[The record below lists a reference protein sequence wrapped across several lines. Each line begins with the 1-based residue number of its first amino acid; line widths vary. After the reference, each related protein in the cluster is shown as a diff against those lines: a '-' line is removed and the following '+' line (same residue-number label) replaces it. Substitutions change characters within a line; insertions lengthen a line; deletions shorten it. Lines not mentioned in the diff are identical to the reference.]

1 MSNQEER
8 LRILKMIEQGQV
20 SAESGAQLLDALG
33 EPARER
39 SRPGAPPRLLRIRV
53 TNLQSRRQTI
63 NVTIPVSLVQV
74 GLRLGARLTSRMAE
88 PNIGEI
94 TRAIEAGA
102 SGRIF
107 EMQDLDEGE
116 RIEITVE

>member
-20 SAESGAQLLDALG
+20 TAESGAQLLDALG

-39 SRPGAPPRLLRIRV
+39 TRSGVPPRLLRIRV

-74 GLRLGARLTSRMAE
+74 GLRLGARLASRLAE
-88 PNIGEI
+88 SNVGEI
-94 TRAIEAGA
+94 TRAIETGA